1 MRKEKRDTEG
11 RTTSSWLTTYA
22 DLVILLL
29 TFFVLLMSMSI
40 RDQDRIRKAL
50 GSVAGTFGSLPVNR
64 PASGSLAGGSVSGL
78 GRRAAPA
85 ARLDFETL
93 KAINSQSSLGP
104 EATTLD
110 EKGRV
115 VVVLNQKVLFGESSV
130 ELDPNVRNY
139 LAVLS
144 GHLRQSGDGIEIRG
158 YSDIYESIDNPYWP
172 GNSWELSTRRAQAVY
187 NILRE
192 NGVDVK
198 HMSARGYGDSYPMVD
213 SAANPDLRYQNARV
227 EIAVGPNVVVPSRAP
242 EKGLKRSLYFDD
254 MSYKNFLFKIPSIFG
269 KEDDKR
275 QAPGEVSGDGR
286 RP

>member
-1 MRKEKRDTEG
+1 MRKEKRGPEG
-11 RTTSSWLTTYA
+11 RATIGWLTTFA

-40 RDQDRIRKAL
+40 RDQERIRKAI
-50 GSVAGTFGSLPVNR
+50 GSVAGTFGSFPASR
-64 PASGSLAGGSVSGL
+64 HASGSLVGGSASTSAG
-78 GRRAAPA
+78 RAAPA

-93 KAINSQSSLGP
+93 KAINAQSNLGS
-104 EATTLD
+104 EVTTLD

-115 VVVLNQKVLFGESSV
+115 VVVLNQKVLFKESSV

-144 GHLRQSGDGIEIRG
+144 GHLRQTGDGVEIRG
-158 YSDIYESIDNPYWP
+158 YSDKFESIDNPYWP
-172 GNSWELSTRRAQAVY
+172 GNSWELSTRRAQVVY

-198 HMSARGYGDSYPMVD
+198 HMSARGYGDSYPLVD

-227 EIAVGPNVVVPSRAP
+227 EIAVGPNDAVPSRVSK
-242 EKGLKRSLYFDD
+242 KGLKRSLHFDD
-254 MSYKNFLFKIPSIFG
+254 MRYKNFLFKIPSIFG
-269 KEDDKR
+269 KEDDKQ
-275 QAPGEVSGDGR
+275 QAPGEGADNGR
-286 RP
+286 QP